1 MILFFLFIA
10 YPFFMNIEYTG
21 RRSNAAA
28 NADLKNA
35 FTAAQA
41 YFNDF
46 PNGIIDHE
54 KLKESGFVPSDGVI
68 LVVLSG
74 KKDTL
79 SIKSYHQDGCGRVY
93 YVDSEGEIE
102 YRETENNVSD

>member
-1 MILFFLFIA
+1 
-10 YPFFMNIEYTG
+10 MNIEYTG
-21 RRSNAAA
+21 RSANAASEM
-28 NADLKNA
+28 DLKNA

-46 PNGIIDHE
+46 PNGVIDLE
-54 KLKESGFVPSDGVI
+54 KLKQNGFVPSDGVR
-68 LVVLSG
+68 LVILSG
-74 KKDTL
+74 ERGSL
-79 SIKSYHQDGCGRVY
+79 SMKSYHQDGCGCVY